1 MRRIGVLVAVLALLA
16 VATPAYAGEGLS
28 WQLTTTNSDAT
39 LRGLS
44 AVDGRTAWAGGSA
57 GTILRTTDGGR
68 TWRNVAPPATSD
80 LQFRDIEAFD
90 ADHAVALSIGDGEA
104 SRVYTTANG
113 GRSWTETFRNTD
125 AKAFYDCMAFF
136 DRHNGLAVSDP
147 VDGKFRILTTHD
159 GGAHWSVVPSAGMP
173 EAQPGEAGFAASG
186 QCLVTKGSRDAW
198 IGSGGG
204 AKARVYHSGDRG
216 LTWKATDTPLAAT
229 VSSAGVFALA
239 FRDTHTGIAIG
250 GNFGTEGPTTP
261 VLASTG
267 DGGRTWRVPAQSPAG
282 FRFGA
287 TYLPYVPRGIL
298 AVGPSGSDLSL
309 DDGNHWRQFDAGSF
323 NTVDCG
329 WDGQCWAA
337 GEKGRIAKLRW

>member
-1 MRRIGVLVAVLALLA
+1 MRRFGVLLALVSLLV
-16 VATPAYAGEGLS
+16 VAPAANASEGLS
-28 WQLTTTNSDAT
+28 WQLTTTGSTAT

-57 GTILRTTDGGR
+57 GTILRTTNGGR
-68 TWRNVAPPATSD
+68 TWQNVAPPNTSD

-90 ADHAVALSIGDGEA
+90 ADHAVALSIGEGEA

-125 AKAFYDCMAFF
+125 SKAFYDCMAFF
-136 DRHNGLAVSDP
+136 DRRNGLAMSDP
-147 VDGKFRILTTHD
+147 VDGKFRILSTRD
-159 GGAHWSVVPSAGMP
+159 GGAHWTVLPNAGMP
-173 EAQPGEAGFAASG
+173 AAQTGEAGFAASG

-204 AKARVYHSGDRG
+204 ANARVYHSSDRG
-216 LTWKATDTPLAAT
+216 LNWTVTNTPLPGAEA
-229 VSSAGVFALA
+229 AGVFALA

-250 GNFGTEGPTTP
+250 GNFGTTGPTTP
-261 VLASTG
+261 VLANTRDS
-267 DGGRTWRVPAQSPAG
+267 GRTWHVPSQSPNG
-282 FRFGA
+282 FRWGA
-287 TYLPYVPRGIL
+287 TYLPYVPRGII

-309 DDGNHWRQFDAGSF
+309 DDGNHWHQFDTGSF

-337 GEKGRIAKLRW
+337 GELGRIAKLHW